1 MILTLIL
8 NLIYYLIKLLLSPL
22 LLFSDVTLP
31 ANVSATI
38 TSANNYL
45 AGMAQIAPIY
55 TIISVIALIV
65 GMEVAIFGYKFIMW
79 VIRKIP
85 TIN

>member
-22 LLFSDVTLP
+22 LLFSDVALP

-38 TSANNYL
+38 SSVNNYL
-45 AGMAQIAPIY
+45 ASMAQIAPIY

-65 GMEVAIFGYKFIMW
+65 SMEVAIFGYKFIMW